1 MTINDF
7 RHKINIQVRYKD
19 VDKQGH
25 VNNANHITYFEIA
38 RVQYFKD
45 VLANAN
51 DWVKNGVILA
61 KTEINYLHPIFLDD
75 TVYCY
80 TKISS
85 FGGKSFEITNII
97 TKKHKDREVI
107 CAEGKSVMVCFNYE
121 KNQTIEIPSAWK
133 EAVNNYEM

>member
-25 VNNANHITYFEIA
+25 VNNANHITYFEVA

-61 KTEINYLHPIFLDD
+61 KTEINYMQPIFLDD
-75 TVYCY
+75 IVYCY

-85 FGGKSFEITNII
+85 FGSKSFDITNII
-97 TKKHKDREVI
+97 TKKSNEKEVV

-121 KNQTIEIPSAWK
+121 KNQTIEIPQAWK
-133 EAVNNYEM
+133 DAVMKLEA